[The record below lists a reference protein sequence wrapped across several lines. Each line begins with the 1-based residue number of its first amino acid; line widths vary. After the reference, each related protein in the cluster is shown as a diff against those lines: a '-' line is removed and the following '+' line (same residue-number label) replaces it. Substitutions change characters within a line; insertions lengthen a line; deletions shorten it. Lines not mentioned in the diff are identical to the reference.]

1 MEVKMKPYNA
11 LPCALKTFS
20 INGIRAD
27 QDDFGIGQDE
37 KREIAGDYGCG
48 YWRFTAKPATQAV
61 LDKYHITIDE
71 YEDIAKQLEVVLD
84 VGPCG
89 WCV

>member
-1 MEVKMKPYNA
+1 MEVKIKAFGA
-11 LPCALKTFS
+11 LPCALKTFF

-37 KREIAGDYGCG
+37 KREIADDYGCG

-71 YEDIAKQLEVVLD
+71 YEDIAKQLEAALD
-84 VGPCG
+84 VGACG

>member
-1 MEVKMKPYNA
+1 MEVKIKPFGA
-11 LPCALKTFS
+11 LPCALKTFF

-27 QDDFGIGQDE
+27 QDDFGMGQDE
-37 KREIAGDYGCG
+37 KREIADDYGCG
-48 YWRFTAKPATQAV
+48 YWRFTAKPATQTV

-84 VGPCG
+84 VGACG

>member
-11 LPCALKTFS
+11 LPCALEMFF

-27 QDDFGIGQDE
+27 QDDFGMGQDE
-37 KREIAGDYGCG
+37 SPEIEDEYCCG

-71 YEDIAKQLEVVLD
+71 YEDIAKQLEAVLD
-84 VGPCG
+84 VGACG